1 LASFSYLD
9 DEDKEEDEDADD
21 GEDAATPATSVPPP
35 TVLPTATSEE
45 INDEGRMEMIPKQ
58 EAPVLHEVI
67 LADAEP
73 EMS

>member
-1 LASFSYLD
+1 
-9 DEDKEEDEDADD
+9 
-21 GEDAATPATSVPPP
+21 
-35 TVLPTATSEE
+35 
-45 INDEGRMEMIPKQ
+45 MEMIPKQ